1 MRTLPASMIICSA
14 AALAAPLYAR
24 DPSGDGFNR
33 DVAPIL
39 MKRCLECHSGAEAS
53 GKLDLTSA
61 KGLWQGGDSGPVVAA
76 GKPEESLL
84 FRRIQGGEMPPAKQ
98 GKSQRLSR
106 EEVATVRQW
115 IAD

>member
-1 MRTLPASMIICSA
+1 MRTLPASLIICSA
-14 AALAAPLYAR
+14 AALAVPLYAR

-33 DVAPIL
+33 NVAPIL

-61 KGLWQGGDSGPVVAA
+61 KGIDQGGDSGPAIAA

-84 FRRIQGGEMPPAKQ
+84 LRRIRDGEMPPAKQ
-98 GKSQRLSR
+98 GKSQRVSR
-106 EEVATVRQW
+106 EEVAAVRQW